1 MLANYEHAGLRLRRA
16 RSDPFP
22 LELHGT
28 WHVAHAFSLLLSRDH
43 AVSRRGRE
51 MRASI
56 LDQPPIAVA
65 GGHVDKVDR
74 YHGDDRSIRTVNI
87 AYSKERVDNR
97 NIRLD
102 EADPVVGERRL
113 CGAVDGLRLGTKV
126 LHHGDPS
133 WHVVTL
139 WGHEGSIFGKQG
151 CSEFGILLKEGL
163 SKAISECAN
172 GCFILSLAGT
182 HGAGRSDAERP
193 CETR

>member
-1 MLANYEHAGLRLRRA
+1 MSSGGHATQDDAQKGWHVQPVAAPHQQVMLANYEHAGLRLRRA

-87 AYSKERVDNR
+87 AYSKERVDN
-97 NIRLD
+97 
-102 EADPVVGERRL
+102 
-113 CGAVDGLRLGTKV
+113 
-126 LHHGDPS
+126 
-133 WHVVTL
+133 
-139 WGHEGSIFGKQG
+139 
-151 CSEFGILLKEGL
+151 
-163 SKAISECAN
+163 
-172 GCFILSLAGT
+172 
-182 HGAGRSDAERP
+182 
-193 CETR
+193 